1 MNKFLFS
8 DLKLIIIVILLF
20 YSPVEKKPSQ
30 KSVSGDIEVSRGM
43 FDDLRA
49 MVVENHDQQ
58 VADDKALKE
67 KASALGDRM
76 SDAEAQIELLKK
88 MGAPTGDGDSGA
100 GLLDALNDITDKLS
114 KDLMDKIDDLT
125 ARVEALETE
134 TKAVDE
140 DEQR

>member
-1 MNKFLFS
+1 M
-8 DLKLIIIVILLF
+8 
-20 YSPVEKKPSQ
+20 EKKPSQ

-100 GLLDALNDITDKLS
+100 GLLDALNDITDKLR